1 MSGCSGRSVL
11 RMDEPIF
18 VTSEDGTRLRLIRAG
33 EGESIVLVHGTMGG
47 KGDWF
52 EVARRLSTEFEVTAF
67 DRRGRGDSDD
77 GSDYSIER
85 EVEDVLA
92 VIDASKP
99 PVHLI
104 GHSFGAIV
112 SLLVAA
118 SASDRIDKLV
128 LYEPPVGVAEPA
140 PDEWLDQLDA
150 MVHTGDLDAAIKS
163 FAAAANI
170 TDQEL
175 QTMERND
182 RVWMGL
188 RDAVRSA
195 GREIRAAKTVLPI
208 DEVAVA
214 SISVPTL
221 VLLGAEQD
229 HPSYDGVIGLADQL
243 PLGTLGRVPGH
254 HVALVFA
261 PDAFVA
267 TIRSFLAAAD

>member
-1 MSGCSGRSVL
+1 
-11 RMDEPIF
+11 MDDPIF
-18 VTSEDGTRLRLIRAG
+18 VTSEDGTRLRLVRAG
-33 EGESIVLVHGTMGG
+33 RGEPVVLVHGTMGG

-52 EVARRLSTEFEVTAF
+52 EVVRRLAADFAVTAF

-77 GSDYSIER
+77 GPDYSMER

-92 VIDASKP
+92 VIDASEP

-118 SASDRIDKLV
+118 RASDRIGKLV
-128 LYEPPVGVAEPA
+128 LYEPPLGVEEPA
-140 PDEWLDQLDA
+140 AEEWLDALDTKVA
-150 MVHTGDLDAAIKS
+150 IGDLDAAIKS

-170 TDQEL
+170 TDREL
-175 QTMERND
+175 QTMEGND
-182 RVWMGL
+182 RVWAGL

-195 GREIRAAKTVLPI
+195 GREIRAAKVVLPI
-208 DEVAVA
+208 DEGVLG
-214 SISVPTL
+214 SISTPTL

-229 HPSYDGVIGLADQL
+229 HPSYDGVDRLAEQL
-243 PLGTLGRVPGH
+243 PFGTLRRVPGH

-261 PDAFVA
+261 PDAFVS
-267 TIRSFLAAAD
+267 TIRAFLAAAS